1 MDRKKAIKILRSNKE
16 ELAWSFM
23 CGECPTCDC
32 NDCELNQALELAI
45 EALETPEEK
54 HGIDWESI
62 EKKKIL
68 KARKGKYVI
77 YDVDY
82 FLKHLNHEIY
92 ILEHERLERSRRE
105 KEEKE

>member
-1 MDRKKAIKILRSNKE
+1 MKLIIEIPFEAYEQIISHTEGEISEGKALDSIRHGKP
-16 ELAWSFM
+16 F
-23 CGECPTCDC
+23 
-32 NDCELNQALELAI
+32 
-45 EALETPEEK
+45 EEK

-62 EKKKIL
+62 EKEKIL

-82 FLKHLNHEIY
+82 FLKHLHHEIY

-105 KEEKE
+105 KEAKENETY